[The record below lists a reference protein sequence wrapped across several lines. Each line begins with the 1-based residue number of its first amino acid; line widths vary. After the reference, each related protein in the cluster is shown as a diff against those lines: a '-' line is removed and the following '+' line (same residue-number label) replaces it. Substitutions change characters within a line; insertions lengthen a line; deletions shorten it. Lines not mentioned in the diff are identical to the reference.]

1 MLIALF
7 SLLVSFGITTL
18 AYYFFQQRA
27 KSSEVTRVRRRLGV
41 ETEAERLAESD
52 APALIRS
59 GDRDEPRWLRT
70 LGPYLRINEKLQLL
84 IESAGLT
91 ATPKRIQ
98 KQCAMAAL
106 FGGVL
111 MLIAEQQVGGPAWLA
126 VLAIPAAL
134 VAALL
139 PILLLYRAAR
149 KRLAL
154 FESQFPGA
162 LEFIARS
169 MRAGHAFSI
178 SLEMLHHE
186 CEQPLA
192 GEFRRVFEEQ
202 NLGMPLD
209 AALSRLASRVHLID
223 VQFFVSAVVLQRRTG
238 GNLTEILDTLAEVIR
253 ERYKLKG
260 KVKAISAHGRMTAQA
275 LSAIPIVVGAMM
287 FFVNAEY
294 CTFFFHTTLGLEML
308 AASVALQIIAYVV
321 IMKIVTIEV

>member
-1 MLIALF
+1 MVIILF
-7 SLLVSFGITTL
+7 SLLISFGITTL
-18 AYYFFQQRA
+18 AYQLFQRRS

-52 APALIRS
+52 VPSLIRS
-59 GDRDEPRWLRT
+59 GERNEPLWLHA
-70 LGPYLRINEKLQLL
+70 LGPHLRINERLQSLT
-84 IESAGLT
+84 ESAGVQS
-91 ATPKRIQ
+91 TPERIL
-98 KQCAMAAL
+98 KQCA
-106 FGGVL
+106 VL
-111 MLIAEQQVGGPAWLA
+111 ALIAGSVVLFAGNKWTA
-126 VLAIPAAL
+126 VLAAPAAVL
-134 VAALL
+134 AALL
-139 PILLLYRAAR
+139 PLLKLRRAAH
-149 KRLAL
+149 KRLGK

-186 CEQPLA
+186 FEQPLA

-209 AALSRLASRVHLID
+209 AALARLGARVHLVD
-223 VQFFVSAVVLQRRTG
+223 VQFFVTAVVLQRRTG

-275 LSAIPIVVGAMM
+275 LSAIPIVVGGMM
-287 FFVNAEY
+287 FMVNKEY
-294 CTFFFHTTLGLEML
+294 SNFFFHSTTGLEML

-321 IMKIVTIEV
+321 INKIVTIEV

>member
-1 MLIALF
+1 MFIALF
-7 SLLVSFGITTL
+7 SLLLSFAITTF
-18 AYYFFQQRA
+18 AYYFFQQRVR
-27 KSSEVTRVRRRLGV
+27 SSEVTRVRRRLGV

-52 APALIRS
+52 APSLIRTA
-59 GDRDEPRWLRT
+59 DRSEPRWLRT

-84 IESAGLT
+84 IESAGLS
-91 ATPKRIQ
+91 ATPQRIQ
-98 KQCAMAAL
+98 KQCALAAIVAGGATLFAGERWVAAL
-106 FGGVL
+106 AL
-111 MLIAEQQVGGPAWLA
+111 PAA
-126 VLAIPAAL
+126 VLAAAL
-134 VAALL
+134 PIQLL
-139 PILLLYRAAR
+139 RRAAR

-169 MRAGHAFSI
+169 MRAGHAFSV

-186 CEQPLA
+186 FEQPLA

-209 AALSRLASRVHLID
+209 AALTRLASRVHLID
-223 VQFFVSAVVLQRRTG
+223 VQFFVSAVVLQRKTG

-275 LSAIPIVVGAMM
+275 LSAIPIIVGAMM
-287 FFVNAEY
+287 FVVNAEY
-294 CTFFFHTTLGLEML
+294 SNFFLHTTLGLEML
-308 AASVALQIIAYVV
+308 SGSVALQILAYVV
-321 IMKIVTIEV
+321 IRKIVTIEV